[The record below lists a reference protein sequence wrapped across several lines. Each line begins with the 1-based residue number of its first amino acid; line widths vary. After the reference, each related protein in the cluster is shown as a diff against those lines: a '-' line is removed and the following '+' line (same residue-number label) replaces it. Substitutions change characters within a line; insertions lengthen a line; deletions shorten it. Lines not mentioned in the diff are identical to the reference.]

1 MKKFIFF
8 LVVMAGMLSFTES
21 KAQRYTALPLIAGDT
36 IANHDTVSKT
46 ISATAGYSTGSFK
59 VEYTKISGTVAL
71 KAYLYC
77 GDGTDFDLTD
87 STSAFSDASG
97 YVYINKTGG
106 LPYSHYKVQI
116 RPFTTAAAT
125 QSVKIVVKPLLKK
138 YD

>member
-1 MKKFIFF
+1 MKKIMF
-8 LVVMAGMLSFTES
+8 LLVMVASLLSFTET

-46 ISATAGYSTGSFK
+46 IPATAGYSTGSFK
-59 VEYTKISGTVAL
+59 VEYTKISGTVDL
-71 KAYLYC
+71 KAYLYG

-87 STSAFSDASG
+87 SSAAFTNGSG
-97 YVYINKTGG
+97 AVYINKTGG
-106 LPYSHYKVQI
+106 LPYSHYRVQV
-116 RPFTTAAAT
+116 RPPTTDAAT

>member
-59 VEYTKISGTVAL
+59 VEYTKNSGTVAL

-87 STSAFSDASG
+87 STSAFSNASG

-116 RPFTTAAAT
+116 RPSTTAAAT

>member
-1 MKKFIFF
+1 MKKVMF
-8 LVVMAGMLSFTES
+8 LLVMVAGLLSFTET

-46 ISATAGYSTGSFK
+46 VPATAGYSTGSFK

-87 STSAFSDASG
+87 STAAFSNASG

-106 LPYSHYKVQI
+106 LPYSHYRVQV
-116 RPFTTAAAT
+116 RPSTTAAAT

>member
-1 MKKFIFF
+1 MKKLMIF
-8 LVVMAGMLSFTES
+8 LVMMAGLLSFTES
-21 KAQRYTALPLIAGDT
+21 SAQRYTALPTIAGDT
-36 IANHDTVSKT
+36 IANHDTVSKV
-46 ISATAGYSTGSFK
+46 IPATAGYSTGSFK

-87 STSAFSDASG
+87 STAAFSNASG

-106 LPYSHYKVQI
+106 LPYSHYRVQV
-116 RPFTTAAAT
+116 RPSTSAAAT

>member
-1 MKKFIFF
+1 MKKIMF
-8 LVVMAGMLSFTES
+8 LLVMVASLLSFTET

-46 ISATAGYSTGSFK
+46 IPATAGYSTGSFK

-71 KAYLYC
+71 KAYLYG

-87 STSAFSDASG
+87 SSAAFTNGSG
-97 YVYINKTGG
+97 AVYINKTGG
-106 LPYSHYKVQI
+106 LPYSHYRVQV
-116 RPFTTAAAT
+116 RPPTTDAAT